1 MAKVNSVNPVFVSFE
16 TVREDVDVTLKVG
29 EADAVEQEGA
39 AILKAVMVPGGAKMG
54 FKDDGNVPFHDAFAD
69 VPWGDAILCKAVK
82 TPAQEA
88 DNSDPENPIEAAP
101 AKITLTQLQAG
112 KITGCCYGT
121 TIKDCSVQLNAGIAV
136 SGEMSDTEVVP
147 LASDAESLV
156 VAVRS
161 NVQLDPETGELVPVG
176 QDMAVPEGSQAP
188 AAKAAPQVLAI
199 SEAIDPTILQLGT
212 GNTITFN
219 IPKATGGFTFTVRGT
234 LAKAPFV
241 RHVSNYTSMKD
252 KVSSYPTSQAILDA
266 KISAGE

>member
-1 MAKVNSVNPVFVSFE
+1 MAVVNSVNPVFVSFE

-29 EADAVEQEGA
+29 EAEAVEQEGA

-69 VPWGDAILCKAVK
+69 VPWGDAILCKAK
-82 TPAQEA
+82 KAAASGNGPA
-88 DNSDPENPIEAAP
+88 S
-101 AKITLTQLQAG
+101 ITLTQLKAD
-112 KITGCCYGT
+112 KIKGCCYGT

-136 SGEMSDTEVVP
+136 SGEMSDTEAVP
-147 LASDAESLV
+147 LAADGSEALV

-176 QDMAVPEGSQAP
+176 QDMAVPESSSVP

-241 RHVSNYTSMKD
+241 HHVSNYTSMKD

>member
-1 MAKVNSVNPVFVSFE
+1 MAEVNSVNPVFVSFE
-16 TVREDVDVTLKVG
+16 TVRENVSVTLG
-29 EADAVEQEGA
+29 GTPQEGA

-54 FKDDGNVPFHDAFAD
+54 FKDDGNVPFHDVFAD

-82 TPAQEA
+82 TAASGATPASIA
-88 DNSDPENPIEAAP
+88 
-101 AKITLTQLQAG
+101 LTQLQAG

-121 TIKDCSVQLNAGIAV
+121 TIKDCCVQLNAGIAV
-136 SGEMSDTEVVP
+136 SGEMSDTEAVP
-147 LASDAESLV
+147 LAADGSEALV

-176 QDMAVPEGSQAP
+176 QDMAVPEGSSDP

-266 KISAGE
+266 KVGE

>member
-1 MAKVNSVNPVFVSFE
+1 MAEVNSVNPVFVSFE
-16 TVREDVDVTLKVG
+16 AVRDDVEITLG
-29 EADAVEQEGA
+29 GVEQEGA

-82 TPAQEA
+82 TAAAGDDPA
-88 DNSDPENPIEAAP
+88 SIV
-101 AKITLTQLQAG
+101 LTQLQAG

-136 SGEMSDTEVVP
+136 SGDMEATEAVALADDTE
-147 LASDAESLV
+147 ALV

-176 QDMAVPEGSQAP
+176 QDMAVPEGSSDP

-199 SEAIDPTILQLGT
+199 SEAIDPTILQLGSS
-212 GNTITFN
+212 NTITFN

-266 KISAGE
+266 KIPAGD

>member
-1 MAKVNSVNPVFVSFE
+1 MADVNSVNPVFVSFE
-16 TVREDVDVTLKVG
+16 TVSDDVKVMLG
-29 EADAVEQEGA
+29 VVEQKGA
-39 AILKAVMVPGGAKMG
+39 DILKAVMVPGGAKMG

-69 VPWGDAILCKAVK
+69 VPWGDAILCSATRAAAHDDV
-82 TPAQEA
+82 PAT
-88 DNSDPENPIEAAP
+88 
-101 AKITLTQLQAG
+101 ITLTPVDAEN
-112 KITGCCYGT
+112 IHGCCYGT

-136 SGEMSDTEVVP
+136 SGEIDTTAVE
-147 LASDAESLV
+147 AAADGSKALV

-161 NVQLDPETGELVPVG
+161 NVQLDEETGELVPVG
-176 QDMAVPEGSQAP
+176 QDMPSADP

-199 SEAIDPTILQLGT
+199 SDAIDPTILQLGSE
-212 GNTITFN
+212 NILKFN

-241 RHVSNYTSMKD
+241 HHVSNYTSMKD

>member
-1 MAKVNSVNPVFVSFE
+1 MAEVNSVNPVFVAFE
-16 TVREDVDVTLKVG
+16 AVRDDVEITLG
-29 EADAVEQEGA
+29 GTAQEGA

-82 TPAQEA
+82 TAAAGDDPASIA
-88 DNSDPENPIEAAP
+88 
-101 AKITLTQLQAG
+101 LTQLQAG

-121 TIKDCSVQLNAGIAV
+121 TIKDCCVQLNAGIAV
-136 SGEMSDTEVVP
+136 SGDMEATEAVA
-147 LASDAESLV
+147 LAADGSEALV

-176 QDMAVPEGSQAP
+176 QDMAVPEGSSDP

-212 GNTITFN
+212 SNSITFN

-234 LAKAPFV
+234 LAMAPFV
-241 RHVSNYTSMKD
+241 HHVSNYTSMKD

-266 KISAGE
+266 KIPAGE

>member
-1 MAKVNSVNPVFVSFE
+1 MVEVNSVNPVFVSFE

-29 EADAVEQEGA
+29 EAEAVEQEGA

-69 VPWGDAILCKAVK
+69 VPWGDAILCKATKV
-82 TPAQEA
+82 PANGDDPAKVDLEQLE
-88 DNSDPENPIEAAP
+88 PENIH
-101 AKITLTQLQAG
+101 
-112 KITGCCYGT
+112 GCCYGT
-121 TIKDCSVQLNAGIAV
+121 TIKDCCVQLNAGIAV
-136 SGEMSDTEVVP
+136 SGEMDATASVE
-147 LASDAESLV
+147 LAADGSEALV
-156 VAVRS
+156 VAIRS
-161 NVQLDPETGELVPVG
+161 NVQLDSETGELVPVG
-176 QDMAVPEGSQAP
+176 QEMSSSDP
-188 AAKAAPQVLAI
+188 AAPQVLAI

-266 KISAGE
+266 KIPAGE

>member
-1 MAKVNSVNPVFVSFE
+1 MAEVNSVNPVFVSFE

-29 EADAVEQEGA
+29 EAAAVPQEGA

-54 FKDDGNVPFHDAFAD
+54 FKDDGNVPFHDVFAD
-69 VPWGDAILCKAVK
+69 VPWGDAILCKAKKV
-82 TPAQEA
+82 PA
-88 DNSDPENPIEAAP
+88 NGGAP
-101 AKITLTQLQAG
+101 AKVELEQLES
-112 KITGCCYGT
+112 KNIHGCCYGT
-121 TIKDCSVQLNAGIAV
+121 TIKDCCVQLNAGIAV
-136 SGEMSDTEVVP
+136 SGEMDATKAVP
-147 LASDAESLV
+147 LAADGSEALV

-176 QDMAVPEGSQAP
+176 QDMAVPEDSQDP

-212 GNTITFN
+212 SNTITFN

-234 LAKAPFV
+234 LAKSPFV
-241 RHVSNYTSMKD
+241 HHVSNYTSMKD

>member
-1 MAKVNSVNPVFVSFE
+1 MAEVNSVNPVFVSFE
-16 TVREDVDVTLKVG
+16 TVSDDVKVMLG
-29 EADAVEQEGA
+29 KDEQKGAD
-39 AILKAVMVPGGAKMG
+39 ILKAVMVPGGAKMG
-54 FKDDGNVPFHDAFAD
+54 FKDDGNVPFHDVFAD

-82 TPAQEA
+82 TAASGETPAT
-88 DNSDPENPIEAAP
+88 
-101 AKITLTQLQAG
+101 ITLTQLQAG

-121 TIKDCSVQLNAGIAV
+121 TIKDCCVQLNAGIAV
-136 SGEMSDTEVVP
+136 SGEMSDTEAVP
-147 LASDAESLV
+147 LAADGSEALV

-176 QDMAVPEGSQAP
+176 QDMAVPEGSSDP

-241 RHVSNYTSMKD
+241 HHVSNYTSMKD

-266 KISAGE
+266 KVGE

>member
-1 MAKVNSVNPVFVSFE
+1 MAEVNSVNPVFVSFE
-16 TVREDVDVTLKVG
+16 AVREDVVVTLKVG
-29 EADAVEQEGA
+29 EAEAVAVEQEGA

-54 FKDDGNVPFHDAFAD
+54 FKDDGNVPFHDEFAD

-82 TPAQEA
+82 RAAAGDDPASIA
-88 DNSDPENPIEAAP
+88 
-101 AKITLTQLQAG
+101 LTQLQEG

-136 SGEMSDTEVVP
+136 SGEMEATEAVALADDTE
-147 LASDAESLV
+147 ALV

-161 NVQLDPETGELVPVG
+161 NVQLDADTGELVPVG
-176 QDMAVPEGSQAP
+176 QEMSSSDP
-188 AAKAAPQVLAI
+188 AAPQVLAI
-199 SEAIDPTILQLGT
+199 SEAIDPTILQLGSS
-212 GNTITFN
+212 NTITFN

-241 RHVSNYTSMKD
+241 HHVSNYTSMKD

>member
-1 MAKVNSVNPVFVSFE
+1 MAVVNSVNPVFVSFE
-16 TVREDVDVTLKVG
+16 TVSDDVEITLGSVK
-29 EADAVEQEGA
+29 QEGA

-69 VPWGDAILCKAVK
+69 VPWGDAILCKAKK
-82 TPAQEA
+82 TAASEDDPA
-88 DNSDPENPIEAAP
+88 S
-101 AKITLTQLQAG
+101 ITLTQLKAD
-112 KITGCCYGT
+112 KIKGCCYGT

-136 SGEMSDTEVVP
+136 SGEMEATEAVALADDTE
-147 LASDAESLV
+147 ALV
-156 VAVRS
+156 VAIRS

-176 QDMAVPEGSQAP
+176 QDMAVPEGSSVP

-241 RHVSNYTSMKD
+241 HHVSNYTSMKD

>member
-1 MAKVNSVNPVFVSFE
+1 MAEVNSVNPVFVSFE

-54 FKDDGNVPFHDAFAD
+54 FKDDGNVPFHDVFAD
-69 VPWGDAILCKAVK
+69 VPWGDAILCKAKKV
-82 TPAQEA
+82 PANG
-88 DNSDPENPIEAAP
+88 DDP
-101 AKITLTQLQAG
+101 AKVELEQLEP
-112 KITGCCYGT
+112 KNIHGCCYGT
-121 TIKDCSVQLNAGIAV
+121 TIKDCCVQLNAGIAV
-136 SGEMSDTEVVP
+136 SGEMDATKAVP
-147 LASDAESLV
+147 LAADGSEALV

-176 QDMAVPEGSQAP
+176 QDMSGADP

-212 GNTITFN
+212 SNTITFN

-241 RHVSNYTSMKD
+241 HHVSNYTSMKD